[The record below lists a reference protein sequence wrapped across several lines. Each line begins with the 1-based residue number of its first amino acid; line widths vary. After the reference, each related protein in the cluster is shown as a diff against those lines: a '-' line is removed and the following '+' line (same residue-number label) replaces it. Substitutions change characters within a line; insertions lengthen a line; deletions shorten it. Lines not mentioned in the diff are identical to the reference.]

1 MSNVIDLLEKLGS
14 DPLLRHASD
23 AVLEQALL
31 EACVD
36 PAIREALMTRDQ
48 HKLET
53 LLGATANVCCMIAT
67 PAQEEDDDDDQPSK
81 DDDDD
86 HQDGGD
92 EKALR
97 RAS

>member
-14 DPLLRHASD
+14 DPDLRHASA
-23 AVLEQALL
+23 AVLEQALR
-31 EACVD
+31 EANVD
-36 PAIREALMTRDQ
+36 PAIREALLTRNQ
-48 HKLET
+48 QRLEA
-53 LLGATANVCCMIAT
+53 LLGASANVCCMIAT
-67 PAQEEDDDDDQPSK
+67 PAREEDDDDDDRK
-81 DDDDD
+81 EDDDD